1 MEAQAAKTI
10 KYKVGDVT
18 VSNSCSAGPYCK
30 PDVLMWLRDSIAATE
45 PGGQSTGALFE
56 AAMLQIRY
64 ARYCF

>member
-1 MEAQAAKTI
+1 
-10 KYKVGDVT
+10 VT